1 MVGYWIC
8 KGNMEAE
15 NVVPWAWLNYTMTK
29 LGPVDTPVS
38 CSAWFKHHKIIT
50 AKRSPEAKSNLS
62 SVPPCKPAKTHTH
75 TLLSHFVEL
84 IFYPRICCW
93 SGCCHARLAAISN
106 NFIVG
111 KCKGIYQV
119 TVPTQHQRICWLF
132 FCNGWIFNCV
142 TSKARPSS
150 WSLWSLWSLCA
161 FEWHMVFRFLNNS
174 FTLFHSLPSLFVP
187 DIE

>member
-75 TLLSHFVEL
+75 TAE
-84 IFYPRICCW
+84 
-93 SGCCHARLAAISN
+93 
-106 NFIVG
+106 
-111 KCKGIYQV
+111 
-119 TVPTQHQRICWLF
+119 
-132 FCNGWIFNCV
+132 
-142 TSKARPSS
+142 
-150 WSLWSLWSLCA
+150 SL
-161 FEWHMVFRFLNNS
+161 RR
-174 FTLFHSLPSLFVP
+174 TDILPSNLLLKWMLPCQACSNLKQFHCWKMQRNIP
-187 DIE
+187 SHGSNATPTNLLTFLLQWLDIQLCDLQSTTIIMIIVITMIIMCLWMTHGL

>member
-75 TLLSHFVEL
+75 TH
-84 IFYPRICCW
+84 CW
-93 SGCCHARLAAISN
+93 
-106 NFIVG
+106 
-111 KCKGIYQV
+111 
-119 TVPTQHQRICWLF
+119 
-132 FCNGWIFNCV
+132 V
-142 TSKARPSS
+142 TSSNWYSTLEFAAEVDAAMPGLQQSQTISLLENAKEYTKSRFQRNTNEFADFSS
-150 WSLWSLWSLCA
+150 AMAGYSIVWPPKHDHHHDHCDHYDHYVPLNDTWSLD
-161 FEWHMVFRFLNNS
+161 F
-174 FTLFHSLPSLFVP
+174 
-187 DIE
+187 